1 MGMPPYGR
9 RGSGTMRGLEF
20 PFKNLLMRSHYCGQV
35 TDALVGQ
42 TVHVCGW
49 VHRRRD
55 HGGVIFIDLRDREG
69 LLQCVFDPDT
79 KETFAAADK
88 VRSEYVIRIEGKV
101 RPRPAGTENAN
112 LKTGKVEVLA
122 QKLEVL
128 NKAETPPFQLDDD
141 TVGEDNRLKY
151 RYIDLR
157 RPQMQQNLRLR
168 HEVIRFIRQYMDA
181 NGFIDV
187 ETPILTKAT
196 PEGARDYLVPSRT
209 HPGHFFA
216 LPQSPQLFKQLL
228 MMGGLDRYYQIARC
242 FRDEDLRADRQPE
255 FTQLDVET
263 SFLTQKEIMA
273 IVERLFR
280 ELFRTAMGT
289 AFDDPLPQM
298 SYADAMMRYGSDKPD
313 LRNPLTLVEVKDLV
327 TDVDFKVFANP
338 AKDPKCRVAA
348 LRVPGGRE
356 KLSRGQIDAATEYV
370 KQYGA
375 RGLAY
380 IVVNDKA
387 KGREGLQSPIVKN
400 LHDRALAGILERT
413 GAADGDVIFFGA
425 DTFKVVS
432 DALGALRIKLGA
444 DLGFTQGGWK
454 ALWVVDWPMFEWD
467 DKEGRWMALHHPF
480 TSPVNLDPAALEN
493 SPGQALSQGYDI
505 VLNGIEIGGGSVRI
519 HRPELQQ
526 TVFRLLGIGEEEQ
539 RQKFGFLLDAL
550 KYGAPPHGGIALG
563 IDRMVM
569 LMAGASSIREVIAFP
584 KTQTAHD
591 PLTDA
596 PGPVSPQQLK
606 ELSIRTAIGAKT

>member
-1 MGMPPYGR
+1 MMRVLFGCLAVLLGAVSISLAARYGYKGADTVIDGLISAVVFGVIALCAFLFDAAAVRLWFMGHRLGA
-9 RGSGTMRGLEF
+9 TAVGLIA
-20 PFKNLLMRSHYCGQV
+20 GA
-35 TDALVGQ
+35 ALV
-42 TVHVCGW
+42 V
-49 VHRRRD
+49 
-55 HGGVIFIDLRDREG
+55 
-69 LLQCVFDPDT
+69 
-79 KETFAAADK
+79 TFTNSLGAIAGRADAT
-88 VRSEYVIRIEGKV
+88 SL
-101 RPRPAGTENAN
+101 P
-112 LKTGKVEVLA
+112 TGKVEVLVTG
-122 QKLEVL
+122 LEVL
-128 NKAETPPFQLDDD
+128 NRAETPPFQLDDD
-141 TVGEDNRLKY
+141 TVGEDTRLKY
-151 RYIDLR
+151 RYVDLR
-157 RPQMQQNLRLR
+157 RPQMQANLRLR
-168 HEVIRFIRQYMDA
+168 HDVIRRIRAFMDA
-181 NGFIDV
+181 QGFVDV

-209 HPGHFFA
+209 HPGRFFA

-273 IVERLFR
+273 IVEQMLR
-280 ELFRTAMGT
+280 ELFLQVMKVDLG
-289 AFDDPLPQM
+289 DPFPQM
-298 SYADAMMRYGSDKPD
+298 SYADAMLRYGSDKPD
-313 LRNPLTLVEVKDLV
+313 LRNPLVLVEVKDLV
-327 TDVDFKVFANP
+327 ADVDFKVFAGP

-348 LRVPGGRE
+348 LRIPGGRE
-356 KLSRGQIDAATEYV
+356 KLSRGQIDQATEFV

-387 KGREGLQSPIVKN
+387 RGRDGLQSPIVKN

-425 DTFKVVS
+425 DTAKVVG

-454 ALWVVDWPMFEWD
+454 AIWVVDWPMFERD
-467 DKEGRWMALHHPF
+467 DKEGRWLALHHPF
-480 TSPVNLDPAALEN
+480 TSPVSLDSAALEN
-493 SPGQALSQGYDI
+493 NPGEALSQGYDI
-505 VLNGIEIGGGSVRI
+505 VLNGIEVGGGSVRI

-526 TVFRLLGIGEEEQ
+526 TVFKLLGITPEEQ
-539 RQKFGFLLDAL
+539 QQKFGFLLDAL

-569 LMAGASSIREVIAFP
+569 LMAGADSIREVIAFP

-596 PGPVSPQQLK
+596 PGAVGPAQLK
-606 ELSIRTAIGAKT
+606 ELSIRTAVVGKP

>member
-1 MGMPPYGR
+1 
-9 RGSGTMRGLEF
+9 
-20 PFKNLLMRSHYCGQV
+20 MRSHYCGQV
-35 TDALVGQ
+35 TEALAGQ

-69 LLQCVFDPDT
+69 LLQCVFNPD
-79 KETFAAADK
+79 EADTFAAADK
-88 VRSEYVIRIEGKV
+88 VRSEYVVRIEGKV
-101 RPRPAGTENAN
+101 RPRPDGTVNPN
-112 LKTGKVEVLA
+112 LKTGKVEVLGL
-122 QKLEVL
+122 KLEVL
-128 NKAETPPFQLDDD
+128 NRAETPPFQLDDD
-141 TVGEDNRLKY
+141 TVGEDTRLKY
-151 RYIDLR
+151 RYVDLR
-157 RPQMQQNLRLR
+157 RPEMQKNLRLR
-168 HEVIRFIRQYMDA
+168 HDVISRIRAYFDQQ
-181 NGFIDV
+181 GFVDV

-273 IVERLFR
+273 IVEKMLR
-280 ELFRTAMGT
+280 ELFLEVMKVDLG
-289 AFDDPLPQM
+289 DKLPQM
-298 SYADAMMRYGSDKPD
+298 SYADAMLRYGSDKPD

-327 TDVDFKVFANP
+327 VDVDFKVFATP

-356 KLSRGQIDAATEYV
+356 KLSRGQIDAATEFV

-387 KGREGLQSPIVKN
+387 KGRDGLQSPIVKN

-425 DTFKVVS
+425 DTSKVVS

-480 TSPVNLDPAALEN
+480 TSPVSLDSAALEN
-493 SPGQALSQGYDI
+493 NPGEALSQGYDI
-505 VLNGIEIGGGSVRI
+505 VLNGIEVGGGSVRI

-526 TVFRLLGIGEEEQ
+526 TVFELLGITPEEQ
-539 RQKFGFLLDAL
+539 QQKFGFLLDAL

-569 LMAGASSIREVIAFP
+569 LMAGANSIREVIAFP

-596 PGPVSPQQLK
+596 PSLVGAPQLK
-606 ELSIRTAIGAKT
+606 ELSIRTAVGGKP

>member
-1 MGMPPYGR
+1 
-9 RGSGTMRGLEF
+9 
-20 PFKNLLMRSHYCGQV
+20 MRSHYCGQV

-42 TVHVCGW
+42 TVSVCGW

-69 LLQCVFDPDT
+69 LLQCVFDPDA
-79 KETFAAADK
+79 KDIFAGAEK
-88 VRSEYVIRIEGKV
+88 LRSEFVVRIEGKV
-101 RPRPAGTENAN
+101 RPRPAGTENTG
-112 LKTGKVEVLA
+112 LKTGKVEILA
-122 QKLEVL
+122 RGLEVL
-128 NKAETPPFQLDDD
+128 NKSETPPFQLDDEA
-141 TVGEDNRLKY
+141 VGEDHRLKY
-151 RYIDLR
+151 RYVDLR
-157 RPQMQQNLRLR
+157 RPAMQKNLRLR
-168 HEVIRFIRQYMDA
+168 HDVIRRIRNSMDSQ
-181 NGFIDV
+181 GFVDV

-209 HPGHFFA
+209 HPGQFFA

-273 IVERLFR
+273 IVEAMFVALFKDV
-280 ELFRTAMGT
+280 MGV
-289 AFDDPLPQM
+289 DLGSPLPQM
-298 SYADAMMRYGSDKPD
+298 SYADAMLRYGSDKPD
-313 LRNPLTLVEVKDLV
+313 LRNPLELVEVKDLV
-327 TDVDFKVFANP
+327 ADVDFKVFATP
-338 AKDPKCRVAA
+338 AKDPKSRVAA

-356 KLSRGQIDAATEYV
+356 KLSRGAIDACTEYV
-370 KQYGA
+370 KQFGA

-387 KGREGLQSPIVKN
+387 RGREGLQSPIVKN
-400 LHDRALAGILERT
+400 IHDRALAGILERT
-413 GAADGDVIFFGA
+413 DAGDGDVIFFGA
-425 DTFKVVS
+425 DTSKVVC

-444 DLGFTQGGWK
+444 DLGFTQGGPKSWK
-454 ALWVVDWPMFEWD
+454 ALWIVDWPMFEWD

-480 TSPVNLDPAALEN
+480 TAPVNPDPAALTN
-493 SPGQALSQGYDI
+493 APGEALSQGYDI
-505 VLNGIEIGGGSVRI
+505 VLNGVEVGGGSVRI
-519 HRPELQQ
+519 HNSTLQS
-526 TVFRLLGIGEEEQ
+526 TVFKLLGIGDEEAK
-539 RQKFGFLLDAL
+539 QKFGFLLEAL
-550 KYGAPPHGGIALG
+550 RFGAPPHGGIALG
-563 IDRMVM
+563 IDRLVM

-596 PGPVSPQQLK
+596 PSDVPAQQLK
-606 ELSIRTAIGAKT
+606 ELSIKTTVTPKGAG

>member
-1 MGMPPYGR
+1 MGMPPY
-9 RGSGTMRGLEF
+9 STIPSLIFSSEIHH
-20 PFKNLLMRSHYCGQV
+20 LMRSHYCGQV
-35 TDALVGQ
+35 TEAAAGQ
-42 TVHVCGW
+42 TVRVCGW

-55 HGGVIFIDLRDREG
+55 HGGVIFVDLRDREG
-69 LLQCVFDPDT
+69 LLQVVFNP
-79 KETFAAADK
+79 EAAAVFAQAEK
-88 VRSEYVIRIEGKV
+88 LRSEFVVRVVGQV
-101 RPRPAGTENAN
+101 RPRPEGTVNPN
-112 LKTGKVEVLA
+112 LPTGKVEVLCTE
-122 QKLEVL
+122 LEVL
-128 NKAETPPFQLDDD
+128 NRAETPPFMLDDD

-151 RYIDLR
+151 RYVDLR
-157 RPQMQQNLRLR
+157 RPVMQRNLRLR
-168 HEVIRFIRQYMDA
+168 HDVIRRIRNTMDA
-181 NGFIDV
+181 QGFIDV

-209 HPGHFFA
+209 HPGQFFA

-263 SFLTQKEIMA
+263 SFLPQKEIMA
-273 IVERLFR
+273 IIEAMLRDLFQGV
-280 ELFRTAMGT
+280 LNVDLGQPF
-289 AFDDPLPQM
+289 PQM
-298 SYADAMMRYGSDKPD
+298 SYAEAMARYGSDKPD

-327 TDVDFKVFANP
+327 ADVDFKVFANP

-356 KLSRGQIDAATEYV
+356 KLSRGQIDAATEFV

-375 RGLAY
+375 KGLAY

-387 KGREGLQSPIVKN
+387 RGREGLQSPIVKN

-413 GAADGDVIFFGA
+413 GAQDGDVLFFGA

-444 DLGFTQGGWK
+444 DLGFTQGGWR

-467 DKEGRWMALHHPF
+467 DKDNRWMALHHPF
-480 TSPVNLDPAALEN
+480 TSPVDLDPAALEAD
-493 SPGQALSQGYDI
+493 PGGALSQGYDI
-505 VLNGIEIGGGSVRI
+505 VLNGVEIGGGSVRI

-526 TVFRLLGIGEEEQ
+526 TVFKLLGITPEEQ
-539 RQKFGFLLDAL
+539 QQKFGFLLEAL

-591 PLTDA
+591 PLTHA
-596 PGPVSPQQLK
+596 PSDVAPQQLK
-606 ELSIRTAIGAKT
+606 ELSIRTTVTPKAP